1 MAVHAR
7 TSVVVFALYPARPV
21 QEQWIPG
28 SGFDGTLHR
37 TLRGAKRH
45 VKHVKWIKR
54 DDEWG
59 WDTVHG
65 DIIVAKQVQA

>member
-1 MAVHAR
+1 M
-7 TSVVVFALYPARPV
+7 TVFAVYPATKVRG
-21 QEQWIPG
+21 QWILG

-37 TLRGAKRH
+37 TLRGAKRQIEG
-45 VKHVKWIKR
+45 VTWVKR

-65 DIIVAKQVQA
+65 DIILATQVQA

>member
-1 MAVHAR
+1 MDRVI
-7 TSVVVFALYPARPV
+7 VFALYPARPV
-21 QEQWIPG
+21 QGQWLPG

-45 VKHVKWIKR
+45 VKGVTWIKR
-54 DDEWG
+54 DQEVG

-65 DIIVAKQVQA
+65 DIILQKDVKA